1 MVFKDPTNIK
11 LEPRN
16 WWHKIGTIT
25 GFCILKVRESE
36 SQRVRGSESQRVRE
50 SERQREREIERGR

>member
-16 WWHKIGTIT
+16 WWHKIGPTT
-25 GFCILKVRESE
+25 GFRILKVRESE
-36 SQRVRGSESQRVRE
+36 GQRVRGSEGQKSESQRVRD
-50 SERQREREIERGR
+50 S

>member
-16 WWHKIGTIT
+16 WGQQIGPRT
-25 GFCILKVRESE
+25 GSCILNVRESKSERVRGSE
-36 SQRVRGSESQRVRE
+36 SQRVRGSESQRVRA
-50 SERQREREIERGR
+50 SERER